1 MGNMIQNCNAIME
14 DGDVL
19 NSRIKLCVKAGFWNC
34 GQHSVSWKYHQN
46 QYEQADIAI
55 ENQIVEVNTCSSSS
69 RPWSIRTHSVF
80 TLQNKYA
87 SFVCLLFSPTAV
99 ISFTHKN
106 RMVSNA
112 IEFAMKENVR
122 QQHGNLLVFVRV
134 LGKFHPLP
142 NAVVTLVVV
151 AVNECE
157 KSS

>member
-55 ENQIVEVNTCSSSS
+55 ERLWKPNSWSEHLFIIFPTLVNSYSLC
-69 RPWSIRTHSVF
+69 F
-80 TLQNKYA
+80 Y
-87 SFVCLLFSPTAV
+87 VCLLFSPTAV